1 MKFGYKFKIL
11 RGYTLDS
18 EFIFTE
24 YVDKNYSFK
33 SSVSPGDP
41 IYIISK
47 LLLNSLY
54 GRFGMSPE
62 T

>member
-11 RGYTLDS
+11 RGYTFDS

-24 YVDKNYSFK
+24 YVDKIYYLK

-41 IYIISK
+41 I
-47 LLLNSLY
+47 
-54 GRFGMSPE
+54 
-62 T
+62 